1 MIYFYYLLMNNMFF
15 YNVKIA
21 KVMIMDELR
30 KDYMYIVFVK
40 IWELKKNSKFTRSM
54 MRYKKQS

>member
-21 KVMIMDELR
+21 KVMIMDELI

-40 IWELKKNSKFTRSM
+40 I
-54 MRYKKQS
+54 